1 MNYIELINK
10 FWTANEEH
18 SFRTSDIALYFYL
31 LKVNNDC
38 SWKEYF
44 KRNNK
49 KVEGDLSMSFN
60 TLKDSR
66 NRLKIAGLLFFKT
79 VNGNANV
86 TYSFAYTS
94 SLFDE
99 VTDEVFTRFS
109 RGFHEVSTSKDKLK
123 KTKEYKG
130 EKEKTPSPENPIFK
144 RIEERK
150 EIDILECYNQ
160 VIENQQYLETI
171 AMNNHLGTLEAS
183 IDWLNIFL
191 KKLQNEG
198 IETKSINDFKSHFG
212 RWLPIELKK
221 DGANRKTNQSES
233 IASTIADNISR
244 FAAADVAGK
253 N

>member
-10 FWTANEEH
+10 FWKCNEE
-18 SFRTSDIALYFYL
+18 RPIGCNATALYFYL
-31 LKVNNDC
+31 VKTCNSLG
-38 SWKEYF
+38 WKDQF
-44 KRNNK
+44 KHSDRFISMQLDISINTTRNAK
-49 KVEGDLSMSFN
+49 
-60 TLKDSR
+60 
-66 NRLKIAGLLFFKT
+66 NRLKQLGLIDFCAPKKPSRGLEGITVYSFKT
-79 VNGNANV
+79 M
-86 TYSFAYTS
+86 SK
-94 SLFDE
+94 FDT
-99 VTDEVFTRFS
+99 VADTVADTL
-109 RGFHEVSTSKDKLK
+109 DKLK